1 MHKRCP
7 DTPFSVHLT
16 TPSDTFEAISSK
28 FVRTRIP
35 NSHVYGRRPISA
47 HWANYN
53 DVIGEQPYSTAIM
66 ASILLRLHVANPR
79 PLCDHFLHFI
89 VLCFLRKKKK

>member
-35 NSHVYGRRPISA
+35 NSHVYGRRSISA
-47 HWANYN
+47 HWADYN
-53 DVIGEQPYSTAIM
+53 DVIGEQPYCRIHHVTVPIATR
-66 ASILLRLHVANPR
+66 ILIAN
-79 PLCDHFLHFI
+79 
-89 VLCFLRKKKK
+89 